1 MQLSCSVVQDM
12 AEVKMSSP
20 VASSPSPP
28 VSGHFD
34 DMEDLSHSPSP
45 LYRGPN
51 DHLSPP
57 RGPEKYYGSNV
68 SKSCISF
75 SVDYLLADK
84 NRTFR
89 RSPSPPTRRPV
100 EQLPKRFTVDGI
112 LDSAEDSKRLPV
124 TGTVCAG
131 LGSRPIALQSQAA
144 TVPIAAPCWAHPL
157 GSAFPWLQGSRSLSP
172 PNTMSKGVRPLMKE
186 TKEDATC
193 MQMKKHQTLSRQ
205 IRKFRRYIPVL
216 TKSNLY
222 YIHVIET
229 AFRSSSAAEIGAP
242 LRPMC
247 CDPAVRKVV

>member
-84 NRTFR
+84 SRTFR

-100 EQLPKRFTVDGI
+100 EQLHKRFTVDGI

-124 TGTVCAG
+124 TGTVCTG

-172 PNTMSKGVRPLMKE
+172 QNSK
-186 TKEDATC
+186 
-193 MQMKKHQTLSRQ
+193 
-205 IRKFRRYIPVL
+205 
-216 TKSNLY
+216 
-222 YIHVIET
+222 
-229 AFRSSSAAEIGAP
+229 
-242 LRPMC
+242 
-247 CDPAVRKVV
+247 